1 MVKKLKKK
9 ERQHMHSYIQ
19 FLSVIQLLQKENKNS
34 IYIFFCHSTSVQ
46 ITITKTVNNFRNR
59 RRVVFEKKQRI
70 PAEKAGGRGARCIRP
85 RPICRWQSCRCRS
98 RFPDRKLINARSPMG
113 HDDTSDSSNRR
124 GRNRSS
130 LPLLSSLKFRILG
143 AREPVDPGREETGEH
158 GCTRSFRLRPPRP
171 VSE

>member
-59 RRVVFEKKQRI
+59 RRVVFEKKQRRSLQRRLGEGEQD
-70 PAEKAGGRGARCIRP
+70 AYGLVQFVGGRAAAVAPASRTESSSTPDPPWDTMIP
-85 RPICRWQSCRCRS
+85 RIAQIGGDEI
-98 RFPDRKLINARSPMG
+98 DRAF
-113 HDDTSDSSNRR
+113 
-124 GRNRSS
+124 RSS
-130 LPLLSSLKFRILG
+130 PL
-143 AREPVDPGREETGEH
+143 
-158 GCTRSFRLRPPRP
+158 
-171 VSE
+171 